1 MIELNFSSSRMKQ
14 TIWASSLRWKGKGK
28 REFGR
33 VCFHALIPFPFPFER
48 LPCRLACVADASLLG
63 QRKKSWGCAEGEKER
78 RPPLPSA
85 CSCCMAFDKV
95 IIFYYLCLLCRLMSS
110 LLTRKELSSHTNNSG
125 YHLISSDPL
134 LSNRPIYNHE
144 CPPNIDNREIPFVGN
159 NRNRL
164 TIIIMD

>member
-1 MIELNFSSSRMKQ
+1 MQ
-14 TIWASSLRWKGKGK
+14 ASLRHGCQF
-28 REFGR
+28 FGTKDEILR
-33 VCFHALIPFPFPFER
+33 
-48 LPCRLACVADASLLG
+48 
-63 QRKKSWGCAEGEKER
+63 CAEGEKER

-164 TIIIMD
+164 TIIIMDLSDFT